1 MMSNLSQPNGY
12 NIFLAIAL
20 LYNSALSLSIG
31 VFFLY
36 PCNASAV
43 EEGSNEN
50 VVITFNI
57 SAYTRDKVYESV
69 ILYFSKLCD
78 SRAPKGEDLYCIYV
92 CDWICKTILICTFC
106 ILRNTTL
113 KC

>member
-1 MMSNLSQPNGY
+1 MIHHKKFVNINFPSLQNLHHPVA
-12 NIFLAIAL
+12 IFLASAL
-20 LYNSALSLSIG
+20 LYDCVLSLSIG

-57 SAYTRDKVYESV
+57 SAYTRDKVYEPV
-69 ILYFSKLCD
+69 ILYFSKLCG
-78 SRAPKGEDLYCIYV
+78 SRAPKGEDLYCFYLATYLSYYHN
-92 CDWICKTILICTFC
+92 K
-106 ILRNTTL
+106 
-113 KC
+113 K